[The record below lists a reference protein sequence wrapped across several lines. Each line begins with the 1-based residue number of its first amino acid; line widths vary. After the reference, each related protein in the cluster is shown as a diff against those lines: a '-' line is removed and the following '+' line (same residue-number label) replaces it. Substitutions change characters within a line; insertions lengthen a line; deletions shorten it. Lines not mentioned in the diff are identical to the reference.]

1 MYSCCV
7 SSRQHYSFFK
17 WVFDSC
23 LKSVRETWS
32 PFFTVLIQVHKFPR
46 SLEAQRTSVS
56 EWLPLNMQ
64 SRGKHV
70 HPAAGLGRQITS
82 GSLIHWSLERPNWIM
97 GSEVKCACMCVHV
110 QVCLIRQAGPCWVTV
125 LLCPLYLGPSVSIR
139 RDDRHSSFS
148 RDPSPLGHR
157 RPHVYSITLHYLVS
171 AWRHHLRT
179 RQRLRAVRKREPILF
194 LLRFLLI
201 HSSLR

>member
-1 MYSCCV
+1 
-7 SSRQHYSFFK
+7 
-17 WVFDSC
+17 
-23 LKSVRETWS
+23 
-32 PFFTVLIQVHKFPR
+32 
-46 SLEAQRTSVS
+46 
-56 EWLPLNMQ
+56 MQ

-82 GSLIHWSLERPNWIM
+82 GSLIHWSLEQPNWIM

-157 RPHVYSITLHYLVS
+157 RPTRVLHYAALPGQCLETS
-171 AWRHHLRT
+171 PQEAGEAPGCTEKRT
-179 RQRLRAVRKREPILF
+179 DPISIKIPPHSLF
-194 LLRFLLI
+194 LEVI
-201 HSSLR
+201 TSLPKSYSRK